1 MSFFFLTACVSNEA
15 VPVTEV
21 TIDMHEFMYAPSSI
35 TIPAN
40 QPVVF
45 TLTNSGEQ
53 QHNFVIQEIAIKDV
67 SMEGNLA
74 QQIQTNGGESNYDLE
89 VLTAVG
95 NTSILRFTATEPGTY
110 KIFCSMQGHEVAGM
124 LGELIVVSQ

>member
-1 MSFFFLTACVSNEA
+1 
-15 VPVTEV
+15 
-21 TIDMHEFMYAPSSI
+21 MHEFMYTPSTI

-53 QHNFVIQEIAIKDV
+53 QHNFVIQDIAIKDV
-67 SMEGNLA
+67 SMEGNLTP
-74 QQIQTNGGESNYDLE
+74 QLQTSGEKTNFDLE